1 MAIKKSGLQNLALA
15 IGMALWWLTVSFNS
29 AGQQAQP
36 AATPPAPAAA
46 AAEPL
51 ADAVTPAVKT
61 EVKPAPATPIAV
73 KKVELGKPSW
83 DSEWDKIIEDAVPEK
98 FLTSKKV
105 ARDVR
110 PFCPRYKSMSDVDK
124 KQYWAY
130 FFQALA
136 GAEAG
141 LEPTTNVR
149 HNDPAIA
156 VKDTVTKRIVRQE
169 GLLQLTYMDANRYG
183 CDFEWEA
190 DRQLAEK
197 DPAKTILQPKNNLL
211 CGIRILS
218 NQLIVRRW
226 PLLTHKSY
234 WITLQPGTISYEVFR
249 KQMVNVPEVCRQPA
263 PVEEARAKGA
273 GAGSQEQ
280 PGDEPANDIQ

>member
-1 MAIKKSGLQNLALA
+1 MIKRERLEFVGLAL
-15 IGMALWWLTVSFNS
+15 GMALWPLTVCVNS
-29 AGQQAQP
+29 AGQQVQP
-36 AATPPAPAAA
+36 AAPAPAPAAA
-46 AAEPL
+46 AAQPL
-51 ADAVTPAVKT
+51 EEALAPAVKT
-61 EVKPAPATPIAV
+61 EVKPAPPTPIAV

-83 DSEWDKIIEDAVPEK
+83 DAEWDKIIEDAVPEK
-98 FLTSKKV
+98 LLTSKRV

-110 PFCPRYKSMSDVDK
+110 PFCPRYRSMSNVDK
-124 KQYWAY
+124 KQFWAY

-141 LEPTTNVR
+141 LEPTSNVR
-149 HNDPAIA
+149 HTDPAVA

-169 GLLQLTYMDANRYG
+169 GLLQLTYMDADRYG
-183 CDFEWEA
+183 CDFDWEA
-190 DRQLAEK
+190 DKPLPEK
-197 DPAKTILQPKNNLL
+197 DPAKTILLPKNNLL

-249 KQMVNVPEVCRQPA
+249 KQMVNVPVVCREPV
-263 PVEEARAKGA
+263 PVEEARAKGG
-273 GAGSQEQ
+273 GAGSQGQ
-280 PGDEPANDIQ
+280 SGNEPANDVQ